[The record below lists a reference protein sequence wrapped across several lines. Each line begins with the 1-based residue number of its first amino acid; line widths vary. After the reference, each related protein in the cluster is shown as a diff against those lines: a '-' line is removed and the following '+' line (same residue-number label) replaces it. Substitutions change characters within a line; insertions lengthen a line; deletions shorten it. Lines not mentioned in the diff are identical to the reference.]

1 MNIEPIIKLEPAFK
15 DYLWGG
21 TKLRDIYHK
30 NCDFDIIAESWELSA
45 HPDGTCIVASGRFK
59 GLPFTEYLEKVGY
72 SVLGTKYD
80 TNKEF
85 PLLIKLIDAKQN
97 LSVQVHPNDEY
108 ALKNENGYGKTE
120 MWYVIDAEPNA
131 GLYVG
136 FDRDVSKKEV
146 AQRIADNT
154 IMEVLDF
161 HTTKPGDVFFI
172 PAGTVHAI
180 GAGNLIC
187 EIQQSSNSTYRLY
200 DYDRRDKN
208 GNPRELHLAKALDV
222 LNYKK
227 YEPVTFNGNVSCK
240 YFDVSIV
247 DVVGKQQ
254 ITLSK
259 ESFYSITCIK
269 GFGNLILGDIVPI
282 NSGETTFIPA
292 TDNFLTVEGNVSLV
306 ITKI

>member
-45 HPDGTCIVASGRFK
+45 HPDGTCIVASGRLK
-59 GLPFTEYLEKVGY
+59 GLPFTEYLKKVGN

-80 TNKEF
+80 INKEF
-85 PLLIKLIDAKQN
+85 PLLIKFIDAKQN

-120 MWYVIDAEPNA
+120 MWYVIDAEQGA

-136 FDRDVSKKEV
+136 FNCDVSKEEV

-161 HTTKPGDVFFI
+161 HPTKPGDVFFI

-200 DYDRRDKN
+200 DYDRRDKY

-227 YEPVTFNGNVSCK
+227 YEPITFNGNVKCK
-240 YFDVSIV
+240 YFDVSFV
-247 DVVGKQQ
+247 DVVDKQR
-254 ITLSK
+254 IMLTK

-269 GFGNLILGDIVPI
+269 GSGNLILGDIVPI